1 MSPFALGIKK
11 EGKLKMDKL
20 EILRDLSII
29 IITAKVFG
37 LLARRFKMPQV
48 VGEIIAGLLIGPS
61 LLKWVQPSAL

>member
-1 MSPFALGIKK
+1 MSPFTLGIKK

-37 LLARRFKMPQV
+37 LLARR
-48 VGEIIAGLLIGPS
+48 
-61 LLKWVQPSAL
+61 W